1 VRAQQAAACLPDTSP
16 YARTFGRGA
25 VPLRV
30 AFEECAVKAT
40 VGLAH
45 ARRPEEQPH
54 HRVQNVLDAPATHH
68 PPTINIIFLI
78 FKNKIK

>member
-1 VRAQQAAACLPDTSP
+1 
-16 YARTFGRGA
+16 

-30 AFEECAVKAT
+30 AFEEGAVKAT

-54 HRVQNVLDAPATHH
+54 HRVQNVLDAPAPHH
-68 PPTINIIFLI
+68 PPPTINIIFLI
-78 FKNKIK
+78 FKIK